1 MSARPDVQEP
11 GASVDLAAP
20 RSAVLRRFR
29 DLPGPRALPFVGN
42 ALQIR
47 PGDLHLQFEDWSRR
61 YGDCFRLRLGR
72 RNLLVVTDHTLIGTA
87 LRDRPERFRRPLYS
101 GRIMA
106 EMGFEQGLF
115 FANDEVWKRQRRMV
129 MAGFDPG
136 HVKAYF
142 PALQKVALRLQ
153 RRWQEAARSGTA
165 IDLQADLMRY
175 TVDAIA
181 GLAFGA
187 EVNTLE
193 SDDDIIQR
201 HLNRVF
207 PALFRRTLA
216 PVRYWRYFRLPADR
230 ALERSVDEVKVA
242 IAGFIAQARAR
253 LQADPDL
260 RLRPRNLLEAMIA
273 AADQRDSG
281 VDDRDVAGNVLVML
295 IAGEDTTANTLA
307 WTIDLLQRHPEAL
320 QRARD
325 EVRRVAPDPAR
336 YSAEQ
341 MAALDY
347 VEACAH
353 ETMRLKPVAP
363 ILGVQAV
370 RDTTLAGI
378 EVPAETL
385 VIGLMRHDALQD
397 RHFADA
403 ASFRP
408 ERWLANGVPAQAATS
423 AKRISMPF
431 GAGPR
436 VCPGRYLALMEM
448 KLALAMLLGNFEIE
462 SVGTANG
469 RPARELL
476 SFSMGPVG
484 LRMKLRWRDV
494 R

>member
-1 MSARPDVQEP
+1 MSARPDLHEH
-11 GASVDLAAP
+11 GASADPAP
-20 RSAVLRRFR
+20 PRNAPLQRFR

-72 RNLLVVTDHTLIGTA
+72 RNLLVVTDYTLIGTA

-115 FANDEVWKRQRRMV
+115 FANDEIWKRQRRMV

-153 RRWQEAARSGTA
+153 RRWQEAARSGAA

-230 ALERSVDEVKVA
+230 ALERSVAEVKVA

-260 RLRPRNLLEAMIA
+260 RLHPRNLLEAMIA

-307 WTIDLLQRHPEAL
+307 WMIDLLQRHPEAL

-385 VIGLMRHDALQD
+385 VIGLMRHDAMQD
-397 RHFADA
+397 RHFTDA

-408 ERWLANGVPAQAATS
+408 ERWLAHGAPAQAATS

-462 SVGTANG
+462 SVGTASG

-484 LRMKLRWRDV
+484 LRMKLRPRDA